1 MCTELIMDAVSS
13 DSIITRHFYCC
24 GKLLNTRFFIY
35 MIILH
40 NNLFLVQTLVKKAL
54 NFSYFLHGLFLLHFY
69 LLQFPSDP
77 FYFQVILVPN
87 LELNFQFTMLNSL
100 FDTLKIKK
108 IKRLKSLKP
117 SMRFPAFYQVVAA
130 SQVFQAI
137 FRCLLYLL
145 HIFVSPSFCSL
156 KTIFQLIF
164 I

>member
-1 MCTELIMDAVSS
+1 MHRVNNGCSFVRLNYNAAFLLLRK
-13 DSIITRHFYCC
+13 IIKHTIFM
-24 GKLLNTRFFIY
+24 Y

-54 NFSYFLHGLFLLHFY
+54 NFSYFLRGFFLLHFY
-69 LLQFPSDP
+69 LLQFPSHP

-137 FRCLLYLL
+137 LRCLLYLL

>member
-1 MCTELIMDAVSS
+1 MDVHRVNNECSFVRLNYNAAFLLLRK
-13 DSIITRHFYCC
+13 IIKHTIFHVYDHI
-24 GKLLNTRFFIY
+24 TY
-35 MIILH
+35 

-54 NFSYFLHGLFLLHFY
+54 NFSYFLRGLFLLHFY
-69 LLQFPSDP
+69 LLQFPSHP

-108 IKRLKSLKP
+108 INRLKSLKP
-117 SMRFPAFYQVVAA
+117 SRRFPAFYQVVAA

-137 FRCLLYLL
+137 FRYLLYLL

-156 KTIFQLIF
+156 KTTFQF
-164 I
+164 M